1 MRRFFLMPLAV
12 AGTWAIA
19 ACQPSH
25 VTQAGAHTPLA
36 PRTVLLYVDV
46 SASRRST
53 DDSAAMRSMVNGLRA
68 RDRLVVIPT
77 GRPLGDLRPVIDT
90 LLPGTLIESWV
101 QSAGLEAGL
110 NAALTTKRR
119 ALLEARVRR
128 AIQGAVTLEG
138 RPAESRLLD
147 AVCHAGDVAR
157 ATAAEYGGVRFAP
170 RIEALVLSDGR
181 EESAIVNVAHAVPGP
196 SVTRA
201 LVKRLQEQGCDLNTP
216 GLRVRV
222 LGVRHARDTQALTRW
237 WITMLTD
244 LGVHVRAGDVVT
256 VPLTNLL

>member
-1 MRRFFLMPLAV
+1 MRRLFLMLLAV
-12 AGTWAIA
+12 AGTWAMA

-25 VTQAGAHTPLA
+25 VTEAGAHTPLA

-53 DDSAAMRSMVNGLRA
+53 DDSAAMRSIVADLRA
-68 RDRLVVIPT
+68 RDRLVVIPA

-90 LLPGTLIESWV
+90 LLPGTLIDSWV
-101 QSAGLEAGL
+101 QSAGLEAGR

-119 ALLEARVRR
+119 ALIEARVRR
-128 AIQGAVTLEG
+128 AIQGAVTREG

-147 AVCHAGDVAR
+147 AVWHAGDVAR
-157 ATAAEYGGVRFAP
+157 STAADHGGVRSAP
-170 RIEALVLSDGR
+170 RIEALLLSDGR

-196 SVTRA
+196 AVTRA

-244 LGVHVRAGDVVT
+244 LGAHVRAGDVVT